1 MVNILGQMGRFI
13 KENGKII
20 RWMEGIVIRNNCKE
34 EKLYGKMGKNILE
47 SIRMIKKKGE
57 GYLYG
62 RMEENMMVNG
72 RMENNM

>member
-1 MVNILGQMGRFI
+1 
-13 KENGKII
+13 
-20 RWMEGIVIRNNCKE
+20 MEGIVIRNNCKE